1 MLQDTL
7 GEVETTV
14 ELHRVFSLS
23 GSSVS
28 QPGAMW

>member
-1 MLQDTL
+1 MLRHTV
-7 GEVETTV
+7 GKVETAV

-23 GSSVS
+23 DSSVS